1 MCVGRGGY
9 VGGGGGLCPG
19 LRELRNKVE
28 EEGEGGR

>member
-9 VGGGGGLCPG
+9 VGGGGLCPG

>member
-1 MCVGRGGY
+1 MCRQRRLCW
-9 VGGGGGLCPG
+9 GGGGLCPG